1 MGLNP
6 MRLQGHF
13 KFLSVSCLVDLLE
26 LLRLY
31 LPLGEQLKSPPTAR
45 QALTL
50 SDTLSQ
56 ASGSAG
62 TPPRLGRPDNQSR

>member
-1 MGLNP
+1 MRHQGL
-6 MRLQGHF
+6 L
-13 KFLSVSCLVDLLE
+13 KFLSVSCLVDLWE
-26 LLRLY
+26 LLRLC

-62 TPPRLGRPDNQSR
+62 MPPRLGRPDNRSR